1 MLTAIW
7 LTFFIYAG
15 MFSLYKEKIIMGKKE
30 RNVIARIERQ
40 SNTLPR

>member
-15 MFSLYKEKIIMGKKE
+15 FYYTGMFSSYKDKNNNGKK
-30 RNVIARIERQ
+30 RKKRI
-40 SNTLPR
+40 SAY

>member
-15 MFSLYKEKIIMGKKE
+15 MFSVK
-30 RNVIARIERQ
+30 RNNNNEQKRTKR
-40 SNTLPR
+40 NRTY

>member
-15 MFSLYKEKIIMGKKE
+15 MFSSYKDKNNNEQKRKK
-30 RNVIARIERQ
+30 RNR
-40 SNTLPR
+40 PY

>member
-15 MFSLYKEKIIMGKKE
+15 MFSSYKDKNNNGKTKPK
-30 RNVIARIERQ
+30 RN
-40 SNTLPR
+40 STY

>member
-15 MFSLYKEKIIMGKKE
+15 FYTGMFSVK
-30 RNVIARIERQ
+30 RNNNNEQKRTKCVKTARAAI
-40 SNTLPR
+40 

>member
-15 MFSLYKEKIIMGKKE
+15 MFSSYKDKNNNGKK
-30 RNVIARIERQ
+30 RTQRI
-40 SNTLPR
+40 STY

>member
-15 MFSLYKEKIIMGKKE
+15 FYYTGMFSVK
-30 RNVIARIERQ
+30 RNNNNEQKRTKRI
-40 SNTLPR
+40 STY

>member
-15 MFSLYKEKIIMGKKE
+15 MFSSYKDKNNNGKKTTQ
-30 RNVIARIERQ
+30 RNR
-40 SNTLPR
+40 PY